1 MWAPGWLVCRGKALS
16 QRVFCTLLELASP
29 GRGGL
34 SPVKCQS
41 IKNLENKK
49 RGLRRLEVPVC
60 FKGVRFWNSIS
71 SPSGAWMQIPRCHH
85 I

>member
-1 MWAPGWLVCRGKALS
+1 MWAPGWLVCMGKAHS
-16 QRVFCTLLELASP
+16 HPVFGTLLELASP

-49 RGLRRLEVPVC
+49 RGFRGGQELSLC
-60 FKGVRFWNSIS
+60 
-71 SPSGAWMQIPRCHH
+71 SGACELPLLSPGT
-85 I
+85 

>member
-1 MWAPGWLVCRGKALS
+1 MIRVEGCCLLECKDQVEEVAGNVGSGWLVCIGKACS

-34 SPVKCQS
+34 SLVKCQS

-49 RGLRRLEVPVC
+49 RGFPGGSRTDPML
-60 FKGVRFWNSIS
+60 
-71 SPSGAWMQIPRCHH
+71 
-85 I
+85 